1 MSETK
6 NDVIY
11 SSLEYG
17 AYKIETNQYDNEISG
32 KTYDICDELGSK
44 ILDYRLKK
52 ISYILNSN
60 QYIEK
65 IKLEYINKSDGSSK
79 ILETPTWENSPT
91 QIEEFE
97 LEDDEEIT
105 KIKVYLKDIKL
116 LGFEIFTNK
125 GKNKKIGFGE
135 ESEANVENALEKGDK
150 LIVGFGFNSSS
161 KYGVYCMHFYY
172 VDKN

>member
-6 NDVIY
+6 KEIL

-17 AYKIETNQYDNEISG
+17 AYKTEANQYDSQASG
-32 KTYDICDELGSK
+32 KTYDICDELGEK

-52 ISYILNSN
+52 LSYTLNSN
-60 QYIEK
+60 QHIDK
-65 IKLEYINKSDGSSK
+65 IKLDYINKSDGTSK
-79 ILETPTWENSPT
+79 VVETPNLEGMDTKM
-91 QIEEFE
+91 EEYD
-97 LEDDEEIT
+97 LEDDEEIV

-135 ESEANVENALEKGDK
+135 ENEANVEKDMEKGDK
-150 LIVGFGFNSSS
+150 VIVGFGFNSSNR
-161 KYGVYCMHFYY
+161 YGVYSMHFYY

>member
-6 NDVIY
+6 KEIL

-17 AYKIETNQYDNEISG
+17 AYKIETDRYNDEFSG
-32 KTYDICDELGSK
+32 KTYDLCDELGEK

-52 ISYILNSN
+52 MSYALNSN
-60 QYIEK
+60 QRIDK
-65 IKLEYINKSDGSSK
+65 IKLEYINKSDGTSK
-79 ILETPTWENSPT
+79 VFETPNLEGSNHKL
-91 QIEEFE
+91 EEYD
-97 LEDDEEIT
+97 LEDDEEIV
-105 KIKVYLKDIKL
+105 KIKVYLKDINL

-135 ESEANVENALEKGDK
+135 ENESNVEKDVEKGDK
-150 LIVGFGFNSSS
+150 VIVGFGFNSSNR
-161 KYGVYCMHFYY
+161 YGVYSMHFYY